1 MAPGSFLSL
10 SHPASDMNV
19 AVRSAMSRQVNARM
33 ATPVTLRERGQVDR
47 FFDGL
52 ELVEP
57 GVVAVPQWRP
67 GSEFEAKSPAY
78 VWGGVGQKTRA

>member
-1 MAPGSFLSL
+1 
-10 SHPASDMNV
+10 
-19 AVRSAMSRQVNARM
+19 MSRQVNARM

-67 GSEFEAKSPAY
+67 GSESRRRARPTCGAA
-78 VWGGVGQKTRA
+78 WGRRRARNYAG